1 MAIQCPKCQH
11 ENPDDTLYCG
21 KCATR
26 LMPSKK
32 TSVPET
38 RTIRPII
45 KGVDIG
51 EVIDEKY
58 KLLEELGKGG
68 MGIVYKAEQIKPV
81 MRTVALKIIKL
92 GMDTNQVMARFET
105 ERQALAVMDHPNIAK
120 VYDAGATDTGRP
132 YFIMELVRGIPITE
146 YCDKHKLGPDERL
159 ELFVPLCQA
168 VQHAHQKGV
177 IHRDLKPSNVLVQ
190 IKENKHVPKI
200 IDFGIAKATEHRLT
214 ERTLFT
220 EQGQLIGTPE
230 YMSPEQAEMSGL
242 DIDTRTDIYSLG
254 VILYELLVGVLP
266 FDAKDI
272 RSAGLVEIQ
281 RIIRETDP
289 PKASSRLIGL
299 GDTQT
304 SIADQR
310 RTDPT
315 SLCKKLR
322 GDLDWIIMKAMEKD
336 RTRRYETANGLMMD
350 IQRYLNNEP
359 ILARPPSTG
368 YRMKKFFR
376 RHKMGVAVAGLVT
389 FALVVGVAGLTFG
402 LREAVKAKN
411 EAVKQTARVEAINEF
426 LNSMLSSPDPGKEGR
441 DVKVIEILDRARE
454 KIAGSFKDN
463 PEIEASVRYTLGETY
478 EAIGV
483 YEKSVAE
490 LKAALDIQE
499 RILGADHPDTLNTMN
514 SLSAIFIRLGRY
526 AEAESLL
533 LKTIPIKKDV
543 LGAKHPSTI
552 ISMQNLGVVYYYQQ
566 KYAESETIGRETLQ
580 IRREVLGENHR
591 DVIFSLEN
599 LAIALSGQN
608 KHKEAEMAYREANEK
623 AARILGIDHPQT
635 LRIMHN
641 LACELKDSEDLGE
654 AESLF
659 VETLERQRK
668 VFGPE
673 HPDTIITIANFADLL
688 NRMQRFQEAEEL
700 AREALELEKR
710 VFGNEHPLTKM
721 TQEVLGEALK
731 RSGKK

>member
-214 ERTLFT
+214 ERTLLT